1 MSKEVLR
8 LAAPFL
14 VNGTNRTELNYD
26 LSELTIEA
34 VSQAQALKSKLTG
47 LSASA
52 TPQVAQTDYAFHIAL
67 GMKAICAVEPDV
79 SEEDLLRIKGYDI
92 TQIAMIGTRF
102 FIPPASNQEK
112 NSEEL
117 QEVTQD
123 TTSVQ

>member
-1 MSKEVLR
+1 MSKEVLK

-26 LSELTIEA
+26 LSELTIDA

-79 SEEDLLRIKGYDI
+79 SEEDFSVFDEVSEHPLRK
-92 TQIAMIGTRF
+92 AE
-102 FIPPASNQEK
+102 PASAAQRHMAN
-112 NSEEL
+112 NFL
-117 QEVTQD
+117 CIFC
-123 TTSVQ
+123 